1 MDCASGLEKKKTHG
15 AMICYLCPETFRNV
29 LDATNHLQSAHD
41 KNNHGDPLQCMKRHK
56 SGLFCD
62 SKFNSIKALRKH
74 MRDSACKLLSVDMNQ
89 DEINENSCVG
99 WNQIE
104 DIFGDLNFD
113 EDKPSPEEEMHPLM
127 EAHIKS
133 FVNKLII
140 STLPHDL
147 VDEIVNSTK
156 ELIARITVLNKEL
169 IKNNAKTVDA
179 GLTLDSTEHFVVS
192 QLNRFNTR
200 YKRKLN
206 CTESPH
212 YVAPKTCSL
221 NQDDTFQ
228 YVPILETLHK
238 LFANEKFKNEYFA
251 YNNEHQC
258 REGVYERFCCG
269 ENFKESEFF
278 QTNRNS
284 IQIQIFFDDV
294 QLTSPLK
301 TSPHKV
307 CGIYFIVRNFP
318 PEFVSKL
325 DNMYLISLCDSKI
338 VEKHGCN
345 SILEPFVRDLKFLE
359 TNGILIDGRLL
370 KGTLVQVSFDNLG
383 GNTIFGFTKGFN
395 STYYCRICICTIQ
408 QSRSKTA
415 ELVCKIRSKK
425 HYEEQI
431 MKISQSQAKLPLSE
445 TFGIANYCVLNDLN
459 FYHIIDNRSQDIMHD
474 IYEGAMPFILH
485 LFFERLIEH
494 KIITAK
500 EIEEKITS
508 FDYGLLE
515 RKNKPS
521 KLCLSKK
528 NLNQNASQMHCLMRH
543 IPFIFV
549 YLLKLSDES
558 KKRLVH
564 NIWPV
569 IEYMLKID
577 QIVSSTEI
585 TEKDLVNLENYSQ
598 EFLKIITNKFKANL
612 IPKLHFITHYA
623 NTIRKKGPLVFLQM
637 MRGDAKHQPFTQY
650 AKRCRNYIN
659 ICKTLSEKHQEVLTA
674 KWSKN
679 IYCDSINVSKKM
691 SKIEMKTGVLT
702 NELENHSPLVYA
714 HFEEAVNRVVLINS
728 VTVNS
733 FMFRKGLFIIFSNEM
748 HQIDAI
754 LKCNDSFIFPCT
766 KFKTSKFYEFAN
778 CFEIEKSTEV
788 LLVELDKLEC
798 KRSYEAKY
806 ITNRIQIMADN
817 LDMIPIYDKHISV
830 SN

>member
-1 MDCASGLEKKKTHG
+1 MECASALEKKTLDP
-15 AMICYLCPETFRNV
+15 MICYLCPGTFQNV
-29 LDATNHLQSAHD
+29 LDATNHLKSAHD
-41 KNNHGDPLQCMKRHK
+41 KNNHGDSLQCMKRHR
-56 SGLFCD
+56 SGMFCN

-74 MRDSACKLLSVDMNQ
+74 LRDNACKLLSTDVDQ
-89 DEINENSCVG
+89 DENNESSSFG
-99 WNQIE
+99 WNQMD

-113 EDKPSPEEEMHPLM
+113 EDKSSPEEEMHTLM
-127 EAHIKS
+127 EAHIKI
-133 FVNKLII
+133 FVDKLIV

-147 VDEIVNSTK
+147 VDEIVNNTK
-156 ELIARITVLNKEL
+156 ELVARITLLNKEL
-169 IKNNAKTVDA
+169 IRNNASMDVGSA
-179 GLTLDSTEHFVVS
+179 LDSTQHFVFS

-200 YKRKLN
+200 YKRKLD

-212 YVAPKTCSL
+212 YVAPKTYSL

-228 YVPILETLHK
+228 YVSILDTLHK
-238 LFANEKFKNEYFA
+238 LFANEKFKSVYFA

-258 REGVYERFCCG
+258 EEGVYERFCCG
-269 ENFKESEFF
+269 QNFKESVIF
-278 QTNRNS
+278 QSNRNN

-307 CGIYFIVRNFP
+307 CGIYFIIRNFP

-345 SILEPFVRDLKFLE
+345 SILEPFIRDLIFLE
-359 TNGILIDGRLL
+359 TNGLLVDGRLL

-395 STYYCRICICTIQ
+395 STYYCRICICAIQ
-408 QSRSKTA
+408 QCRSNTV
-415 ELVCKIRSKK
+415 ELVCKIRTKK
-425 HYEEQI
+425 HYEDQI
-431 MKISQSQAKLPLSE
+431 MKIRQAQGVKLALSE

-485 LFFERLIEH
+485 KFFERLIEH

-508 FDYGLLE
+508 FDYGSLE

-549 YLLKLSDES
+549 YLLKLRDES
-558 KKRLVH
+558 KKRVVH

-577 QIVSSTEI
+577 QIVSSTRI
-585 TEKDLVNLENYSQ
+585 TEKDLINLEKYSQ
-598 EFLKIITNKFKANL
+598 EFLKIITNKLKANL

-623 NTIRKKGPLVFLQM
+623 NTIRKMGPLVYLQM

-679 IYCDSINVSKKM
+679 IYCDSINVSKKN
-691 SKIEMKTGVLT
+691 SKIEIKTGVLM
-702 NELENHSPLVYA
+702 NELENHSALIYG
-714 HFEEAVNRVVLINS
+714 HFKEAVSRVMLINS

-733 FMFRKGLFIIFSNEM
+733 FMFRKGLFIILSDEM
-748 HQIDAI
+748 HQIDAV
-754 LKCNDSFIFPCT
+754 LKCNDSFIFLCT
-766 KFKTSKFYEFAN
+766 KFTTSKFYEFAN
-778 CFEIEKSTEV
+778 CFEIRKSNDV
-788 LLVELDKLEC
+788 LLAELDMLVC
-798 KRSYEAKY
+798 RRTYEAKN
-806 ITNRIQIMADN
+806 INNQIQIMADN
-817 LDMIPIYDKHISV
+817 LDMIPIYEKNINIS
-830 SN
+830 N